1 MYNLLESIRSALQAV
16 WAHRLRSFL
25 TTLGIIIG
33 VAAVVAVVSLVQGL
47 SHYISGELEGLGSNT
62 LSIQSFTPFE
72 KRQLGQFAKLTHE
85 DLLAIKN
92 NVPGISNVT
101 PMLFLRG
108 STVQY
113 EGQST
118 STRVFGTTAHYMD
131 LQQIYPVQ
139 GRFLSRSDGT
149 TRRRV
154 VVLGPEVQK
163 DLRLPDQPVG
173 EFIQIGGEWFK
184 VVGVMESQGE
194 LLGFNQDDYVIVPYG
209 TARSI
214 AGNERWQNIRIS
226 LVVNNLEKLDVAKN
240 RIRQVLRDSH
250 NLQPGEADDF
260 EIQTPEQMMES
271 FTGIIDMVTLVL
283 GGIVSISLLVGGV
296 GIMNIMLVSVTERTR
311 EIGIC
316 KALGA
321 QRRDI
326 LLQFLIEALTLCM
339 LGGLIGVVLGYGLGM
354 MVSGLLPGFPA
365 AFVPWWAVI
374 LAFGFSA
381 SVGIIFGILPAAKAA
396 NLDPIDA
403 LRYE

>member
-1 MYNLLESIRSALQAV
+1 MYNLLESMRSAFQAV

-62 LSIQSFTPFE
+62 LSVQAFTPFE
-72 KRQLGQFAKLTHE
+72 QRQLGQYAKLTHE
-85 DLLAIKN
+85 DLLAIQNKVPDIN
-92 NVPGISNVT
+92 NIT
-101 PMLFLRG
+101 PMLRMVG
-108 STVQY
+108 SAVQF
-113 EGQST
+113 EGEST
-118 STRVFGTTAHYMD
+118 ATRVLGTTTRYME
-131 LQQIYPVQ
+131 LNQVYPVQ
-139 GRFLSRSDGT
+139 GRFISPSDGQ

-154 VVLGPEVQK
+154 VVLGQEVQK
-163 DLRLPDQPVG
+163 DLRLPEQPVG
-173 EFIQIGGEWFK
+173 EFVQIGGEWFK
-184 VVGVMESQGE
+184 VIGVMESQGE
-194 LLGFNQDDYVIVPYG
+194 ILGFNQDDYVIVPYG

-214 AGNERWQNIRIS
+214 TGTGRWENINIS
-226 LVVNNLEKLDVAKN
+226 LTVDDLDKVDLVKN
-240 RIRQVLRDSH
+240 RIERVLRNAH
-250 NLQPGEADDF
+250 NLQPGDENDF

-283 GGIVSISLLVGGV
+283 GGIVGISLLVGGV

-339 LGGLIGVVLGYGLGM
+339 LGGLIGIFLGYGLGA
-354 MVSGLLPGFPA
+354 MVSGMLPGFPA
-365 AFVPWWAVI
+365 AFVPWWAVF

-396 NLDPIDA
+396 NLDPIEA